1 MGPSL
6 CLTCR
11 ITEKDPRQGSSL
23 SAWMG
28 RATEGLAKEAFW
40 SLATRG
46 TKKDSD
52 RVITPAVEA
61 VCVSAHLAQPGSPQA
76 KQLCQLHVQLSL
88 GRAATG
94 NSLPSVH
101 LGSLW
106 QCLRRYRLWPARL
119 LCQGEGFSGQEYW
132 HVLANTGCHT
142 FLECYI
148 SCCPTCQLPWVP
160 GAARTPAIQAAAPP
174 PHLALTGANPSP
186 PGQP

>member
-1 MGPSL
+1 MCDALQIYRVGPQPGRSFYVPDL
-6 CLTCR
+6 PNNREGPLRTPKCLNGWSYEER
-11 ITEKDPRQGSSL
+11 
-23 SAWMG
+23 
-28 RATEGLAKEAFW
+28 LAKEAFC
-40 SLATRG
+40 LPTTRG
-46 TKKDSD
+46 SKKDSD

-148 SCCPTCQLPWVP
+148 SCCPTCQLP
-160 GAARTPAIQAAAPP
+160 
-174 PHLALTGANPSP
+174 
-186 PGQP
+186 